1 MTRRTAFCV
10 SVLLAL
16 GAGTLGGVQVSAD
29 DSDLASL
36 TFSLALA
43 DADLDAAR
51 AAYNQSVAAR
61 LAAEQW
67 YAGSHVDRDN
77 LAQKMQGV
85 SSSDLAAAESLAL
98 AQIGADEVALAS
110 YVEAGG
116 SDVTIGALL
125 RSDDPLSLVQRQ
137 LLAGVLGSKRAGVLF
152 VLADAKSESSAAVL
166 KAASALELAEVELQK
181 AWLDLSAAVDIENA
195 KRESILGSASRVME
209 LRQRVAS
216 ISPTYVASS
225 LGIPYVTLDA
235 YQQAA
240 GWARGSLG
248 CDVQWWGLA
257 GTGAVESRHGLG
269 GGGVK
274 ANGDTVFPIRGIAL
288 DGTRSAKIY
297 DSDNGVLDGD
307 AVWDRAVGPTQ
318 FIPQTWRGYASM
330 YDLDGN
336 RDGVE
341 DPDNMYDSARAT
353 ASYLCRNSS
362 NLTTDEGLLRAY
374 FSYNHVT
381 SYTELCLSY
390 ARRYETIPVA
400 DTLGSQLVVLNTA
413 PVPVLPPMPVREDS
427 SVGNTAPGRGSS
439 DGAPRRAIP
448 ITTSG

>member
-1 MTRRTAFCV
+1 MTRRTVFAI

-16 GAGTLGGVQVSAD
+16 SAGTLGGIQVSAD
-29 DSDLASL
+29 DSGLAGL
-36 TFSLALA
+36 TLSLALA
-43 DADLDAAR
+43 DADLDASR
-51 AAYNQSVAAR
+51 AAYNQAVAAR
-61 LAAEQW
+61 LGAEQR
-67 YAGSHVDRDN
+67 YSGAHTDRDN
-77 LAQKMQGV
+77 LAQRLQGV
-85 SSSDLAAAESLAL
+85 SSSDRAAAESLAL
-98 AQIGADEVALAS
+98 AQNGADEVALAS
-110 YVEAGG
+110 YVGAGG
-116 SDVTIGALL
+116 SDVTIGAFL
-125 RSDDPLSLVQRQ
+125 RSDDPLSLAQRQ
-137 LLAGVLGSKRAGVLF
+137 LLAGVLGSKRAEVLF
-152 VLADAKSESSAAVL
+152 TLADAKSDSNAEVL
-166 KAASALELAEVELQK
+166 KAASSLELAEVELQK
-181 AWLDLSAAVDIENA
+181 SWLDLSAAVDHENTQ
-195 KRESILGSASRVME
+195 REIALGSAAYVME
-209 LRQRVAS
+209 LRQKVAN

-240 GWARGSLG
+240 GWARGALG

-274 ANGDTVFPIRGIAL
+274 ANGDTVFPIRGMAL

-307 AVWDRAVGPTQ
+307 PVWDRAVGPTQ
-318 FIPQTWRGYASM
+318 FIPQTWRGYSSM

-336 RDGVE
+336 SDGVE
-341 DPDNMYDSARAT
+341 DPDNMYDAARAT
-353 ASYLCRNSS
+353 ASYLCRNSA

-390 ARRYETIPVA
+390 ARRYEAIPVA

-413 PVPVLPPMPVREDS
+413 PVPVLPAMPVREDL
-427 SVGNTAPGRGSS
+427 SVGNTAPGRGPA
-439 DGAPRRAIP
+439 DGNPRRAIP
-448 ITTSG
+448 TTTSG